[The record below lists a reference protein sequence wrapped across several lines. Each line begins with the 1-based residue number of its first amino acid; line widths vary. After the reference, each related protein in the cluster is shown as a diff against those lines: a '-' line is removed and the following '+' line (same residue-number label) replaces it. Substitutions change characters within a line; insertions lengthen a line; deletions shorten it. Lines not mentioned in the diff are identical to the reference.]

1 MAHLDAWRVQS
12 LASCLPLEPAA
23 HAFAC
28 GAAPAMH
35 TNAPELVTEAN
46 AWKGTDFTGDQR
58 WIIDLNT
65 RQLTELESSAHACI
79 ARGLREIDMTSR
91 DFPLPTFAK
100 EIEAWADE
108 INRGR
113 GFLLVRGLP
122 EMWSDEQIRAAF
134 WGIGLYLGVPIS
146 QNSYGDMLGEV
157 FDEGVKM
164 GSGKVR
170 GYRTNQHLMFHT
182 DRCDIVGLL
191 CQRQARSGGLSS
203 IVSSTRIYN
212 EIAQTHPEYL
222 DPLFHGYI
230 CINVEEGGD
239 LSTYRMPVFSK
250 TDGVIS
256 ARILRNTVETAR
268 RLGHAQYT
276 ELETAALA
284 CLDELANRDDM
295 RVDMMLKRGDMQFI
309 NNYTTLHARTEFEDF
324 PDPKLKRHMVRLWLV
339 AHGQRRTVDKE
350 TFKDYSGVEK
360 TLTRKTG

>member
-1 MAHLDAWRVQS
+1 MPPRTATMQTT
-12 LASCLPLEPAA
+12 
-23 HAFAC
+23 
-28 GAAPAMH
+28 APK
-35 TNAPELVTEAN
+35 LITEAN
-46 AWKGTDFTGDQR
+46 AWKGADFANDTR
-58 WIIDLNT
+58 WHITLNA
-65 RQLTELESSAHACI
+65 RQVAELQSAADACI
-79 ARGLREIDMTSR
+79 ARGLREIDIQQK
-91 DFPLPTFAK
+91 DFPLPGFAR

-113 GFLLVRGLP
+113 GFLLLRGLP
-122 EMWSDEQIRAAF
+122 ETWSDEQIRAAF
-134 WGIGLYLGVPIS
+134 WGIGLYLGAPIS

-164 GSGKVR
+164 GAGRVR

-191 CQRQARSGGLSS
+191 CQRQSQSGGLSS

-222 DPLFHGYI
+222 GPLYNGYI

-239 LSTYRMPVFSK
+239 LSTYRMPVFSEK
-250 TDGVIS
+250 NGVVS

-268 RLGHAQYT
+268 KMGYAKYN

-295 RVDMMLKRGDMQFI
+295 RLDMMLARGDMQFI
-309 NNYTTLHARTEFEDF
+309 NNYTTLHARTEFEDY

-339 AHGQRRTVDKE
+339 AYGERRTVDAE
-350 TFKDYSGVEK
+350 TFKDYSGVAK
-360 TLTRKTG
+360 TLERT

>member
-1 MAHLDAWRVQS
+1 MQTATPKLI
-12 LASCLPLEPAA
+12 
-23 HAFAC
+23 
-28 GAAPAMH
+28 
-35 TNAPELVTEAN
+35 TEAT
-46 AWKGTDFTGDQR
+46 AWKGAEFAHDNR
-58 WIIDLNT
+58 WDITLNA
-65 RQLTELESSAHACI
+65 RQLAELHAAADACI
-79 ARGLREIDMTSR
+79 ARGLREIDIRTK

-100 EIEAWADE
+100 EIETWAHE

-122 EMWSDEQIRAAF
+122 EDWSDEQIRAAF
-134 WGIGLYLGVPIS
+134 WGIGLYLGSPIS

-164 GSGKVR
+164 GTGRVR

-191 CQRQARSGGLSS
+191 CQRQSKSGGLSS

-222 DPLFHGYI
+222 GPLFNGYI

-239 LSTYRMPVFSK
+239 LSTYRMPVFSEK
-250 TDGVIS
+250 NGVVS
-256 ARILRNTVETAR
+256 ARILRNTVESAR
-268 RLGHAQYT
+268 KMGHAKYN

-295 RVDMMLKRGDMQFI
+295 RLDMMLARGDMQFI

-339 AHGQRRTVDKE
+339 AHGERRTVDAE
-350 TFKDYSGVEK
+350 TFKDYSGVAK
-360 TLTRKTG
+360 TLTRK

>member
-1 MAHLDAWRVQS
+1 MQTTAP
-12 LASCLPLEPAA
+12 PLIR
-23 HAFAC
+23 
-28 GAAPAMH
+28 
-35 TNAPELVTEAN
+35 EAN
-46 AWKGTDFTGDQR
+46 TWKGADFARDSSWDIT
-58 WIIDLNT
+58 LNA
-65 RQLTELESSAHACI
+65 RQIAELESAADACI
-79 ARGLREIDMTSR
+79 ARGLREIDVTAK
-91 DFPLPTFAK
+91 DFPLPTFAR
-100 EIEAWADE
+100 EIESWAHE

-113 GFLLVRGLP
+113 GFLLVRGLR
-122 EMWSDEQIRAAF
+122 ENYSDAQIRAMF
-134 WGIGLYLGVPIS
+134 WGIGLYLGSPIS

-164 GSGKVR
+164 GTGKVR

-191 CQRQARSGGLSS
+191 CQRQSKTGGLSS

-222 DPLFHGYI
+222 GPLLNGYI

-239 LSTYRMPVFSK
+239 LSTYRMPVFSVK
-250 TDGVIS
+250 NGVVS

-268 RLGHAQYT
+268 RLGHAKYN

-295 RVDMMLKRGDMQFI
+295 RLDMMLKRGDMQFI

-339 AHGQRRTVDKE
+339 AHGERRTVDQHI
-350 TFKDYSGVEK
+350 FRDYSGVAE
-360 TLTRKTG
+360 TLTRSA

>member
-1 MAHLDAWRVQS
+1 
-12 LASCLPLEPAA
+12 
-23 HAFAC
+23 
-28 GAAPAMH
+28 MH
-35 TNAPELVTEAN
+35 TTAPKLITEAN
-46 AWKGTDFTGDQR
+46 AWKGGDFAGDQR
-58 WIIDLNT
+58 WSIALNA
-65 RQLTELESSAHACI
+65 RQLAELTSAANACV
-79 ARGLREIDMTSR
+79 ARGLREIDITPQ

-100 EIEAWADE
+100 EIEAWAHE
-108 INRGR
+108 IHRGR
-113 GFLLVRGLP
+113 GFLLVRGLC
-122 EMWSDEQIRAAF
+122 ESGANYSDAQIRAMF
-134 WGIGLYLGVPIS
+134 WGIGLYLGSPIS

-191 CQRQARSGGLSS
+191 CQRQSKSGGLSS

-222 DPLFHGYI
+222 GPLFNGYI

-239 LSTYRMPVFSK
+239 LSTYRMPVFSE
-250 TDGVIS
+250 TRGVVS

-268 RLGHAQYT
+268 RMGHAKYN

-284 CLDELANRDDM
+284 CLDTLANRDDM
-295 RVDMMLKRGDMQFI
+295 RLDMMLKRGDMQFI

-324 PDPKLKRHMVRLWLV
+324 PDPALKRHMVRLWLV
-339 AHGQRRTVDKE
+339 AHGERRTVDAE
-350 TFKDYSGVEK
+350 IFRDFSGVTK
-360 TLTRKTG
+360 TLERK